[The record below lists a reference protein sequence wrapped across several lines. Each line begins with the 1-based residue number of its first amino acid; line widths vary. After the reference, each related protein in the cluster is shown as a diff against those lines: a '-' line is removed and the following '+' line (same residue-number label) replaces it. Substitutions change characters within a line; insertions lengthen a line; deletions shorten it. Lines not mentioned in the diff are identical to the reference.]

1 MISIQYKNRDI
12 LLYKYFFLIVNNN
25 NSQRREISR
34 IYSDQHLLYPMSQ
47 TTRRREFALAVNV
60 IFD

>member
-1 MISIQYKNRDI
+1 MISIQYKDRDI
-12 LLYKYFFLIVNNN
+12 LLYKYYFLIVNNN
-25 NSQRREISR
+25 SQRRDISR

-47 TTRRREFALAVNV
+47 TTRRREFALAENV